1 MSVRFISNFISVQGD
16 KALKAAIEAI
26 VRFDPKGASEADL
39 RTMEQHLD
47 GIGEKV
53 SEARVNYDREK
64 AEADK
69 FRGELAQMVAAVDVI
84 KRKADA
90 AAEQS
95 EKDRLTTSL
104 RTLVER
110 AKSFKLDTQREIE
123 DEEVTKQALDELLAA
138 YQTAGA
144 KLRDARAELQR
155 AQREM
160 EAEERRKDAA
170 AARAEAA
177 RQTAGLATA
186 SNSVDTALKAMRE
199 ATARS
204 RAETQTLNE
213 KAKVLA
219 PTDPLKD
226 DPEVAAAL
234 REVSGVKPTT
244 TLDEDIAALKL

>member
-95 EKDRLTTSL
+95 EKDRLTASL

-219 PTDPLKD
+219 PADPLKD

-244 TLDEDIAALKL
+244 TLDEDIAALRL